1 MTTRKTFT
9 KIIRVYENS
18 KGVTMR
24 AEFNTDGFKEVNY
37 RKDYN
42 WYGESKT
49 EEGFQYMI
57 NNEGWKMV
65 SERTEGAQK

>member
-1 MTTRKTFT
+1 MTAKKGFK

-18 KGVTMR
+18 KGTTMR
-24 AEFNTDGFKEVNY
+24 ADFNTDGFKEVNY

-42 WYGESKT
+42 WYSESKT
-49 EEGFQYMI
+49 EKEFQYMI

-65 SERTEGAQK
+65 SERTEGAPK